1 VNCMSPRPRLAPRL
15 TLPIMAVLAASAAIA
30 MLSCGNR
37 SRPAADLIVTSFAP
51 AETSQGSEPLQ
62 VQFDQPIVDDDQVGV
77 PVEAAP
83 VLIEP
88 GVETAAHWLD
98 RQTLIITPTG
108 TMKPSTRYKV
118 SLTGELGK
126 RTGGFSFSFV
136 HEPLV
141 IEGIWGADL
150 GQLPVQP
157 VLPIHF
163 NQPVRV
169 KDVLD
174 RCRLQVKGE
183 KTSIALVAA
192 EGAED
197 GTQIPVAPASPLER
211 DRDYELTCDKL
222 QGKQGDTPLATT
234 YVQSLH
240 THPHLF
246 VKSSRPDG
254 DDAPADDVEIELQF
268 STPVALEEIRKHLSA
283 KPKIVGLDQGWLD
296 RSGTHYKTTVTLK
309 ATTKY
314 AITVSTDL
322 KDTFG
327 QSLEKPFALTFI
339 TGNARP
345 RLSMETG
352 IYAVEPQSAGYPVWT
367 RNVRDFDVE
376 CAVVPKNKIVNLL
389 TSALDYDPWYD
400 AGSSQALEWDTL
412 GLSKREK
419 RVAITKP
426 KDNWHLSNLA
436 MHEVCGASTPR
447 GLFLADIKSRD
458 IEPDPDYAWRYRP
471 HRRVLANVTDLGI
484 LMKAGTASGIVWVS
498 QISTGE
504 PVDGANVAIYTP
516 QGRLAH
522 RGKTDKDGILR
533 LPGTTKLLRQPGA
546 SDKNQFEDEEY
557 DEYDGYRSQRLIAVV
572 DKGDDL
578 GVLDGNWANGIQ
590 SWNFGVRT
598 ERASGETRIRGFIQS
613 DRGIYR
619 PGETVHFK
627 GLIREIAVGKEPV
640 VPKLAKV
647 KIDVE
652 DSRGQSVLDETMRLS
667 PFGGFAFDLPLTTEA
682 NLGDYY
688 VTATIQGQTFRE
700 RFSVEEFRKVSFE
713 VELKGNERHGR
724 LGDKLSF
731 EVDANHLFGAPV
743 TGANVE
749 WNVQRRSHAIHFP
762 SHAEYAFGDSAG
774 RGWWYYDEGDYY
786 DSYYLSYVSDGTGT
800 TDRRGKLR
808 FAVRDSH
815 TKFDGPQDYV
825 VGVSVTDET
834 DQVISKRTV
843 VTAHKSDFYLGLH
856 TQEYVQAVDMPFA
869 VNAVAL
875 TPSGE
880 RVATRATLKFIRET
894 YSCNY
899 SGGYRSYSTCTT
911 NHEVEIERAIDIPA
925 TGAGTERIF
934 PKKPGQYVVRIEAT
948 DGRGNEVV
956 SSGNVWIIGKGE
968 AFWSGD
974 ESARMALVAS
984 KTNYKPGETAR
995 LVPRTSLKN
1004 ATALITLERNGVLDA
1019 FVQRLSSS
1027 SDGIEIKL
1035 GDVHA
1040 PNVFASVAMV
1050 TGRSGEGDRNR
1061 PQFKMGITE
1070 LKVSSDHK
1078 RLDIA
1083 ITTEKESYQP
1093 GEIVNGV
1100 VRVLSSGQPV
1110 SAEVSVSVADEG
1122 VLQLIGYK
1130 TPDPMSAF
1138 YASWGLGVDASTNWN
1153 RIARLDDPAGGDSDE
1168 GADSGDGDDGVRS
1181 RFVSSAFWAPSLVT
1195 DERGEV
1201 RFSFTAPDN
1210 LTAFRAMAVAADTGS
1225 RFGSGEARITIKKPL
1240 LAKPVLPRFL
1250 NAGDK
1255 VEVGVV
1261 VHNYTGE
1268 DGTAVVNAT
1277 AKGVSLSNKS
1287 RQAKLARDGAARVS
1301 FPVTAGKARE
1311 ATFEF
1316 SVEMGG
1322 HRDALRLTIPL
1333 NQPLII
1339 ESKTVASGIAG
1350 AGGAE
1355 TATVPITWDSSL
1367 VQNRSFVTVTVDR
1380 TGLGEL
1386 EPSLRYLI
1394 EYPYG
1399 CLEQTLSRFIP
1410 LTKVQDL
1417 AESLNMEDL
1426 EGPKL
1431 KTFIRAGVAKVA
1443 RHQHSSG
1450 HFSLWP
1456 SGETYPHLTVYAIY
1470 GLAEAK
1476 RAGIKVPAD
1485 VIDRGVA
1492 AIKSW
1497 TNNKTVSPDGD
1508 SATMAMAAYVLAE
1521 LGQPDTGLNA
1531 RLFEARRGLPRYG
1544 QAFLLRAM
1552 KRARA
1557 RQSDIDTLRDELVG
1571 AASLEGAIALLRES
1585 VSGLDVYMSSDIRT
1599 SAITL
1604 SALLEVDPK
1613 NALVDKLVAGLKD
1626 KQRPGGA
1633 WTNTQENLYALV
1645 ALADY
1650 ARAQSAGS
1658 ELLTLSINGKQQIR
1672 RRLKGASVLVLRR
1685 SLHSYKPGEVKIETT
1700 GKVRYDVRLTEAR
1713 EDPAAVAVDK
1723 GFAVTRSYLDPVTG
1737 LPLTGFKTGQLV
1749 KVRVEI
1755 KSSKSH
1761 RYVAL
1766 EDPLPAGFEAVNTR
1780 LATSANVSGAT
1791 TTSGWSWNHIELRD
1805 DRMLAFADHMY
1816 NKSAQLEYLVRAT
1829 TPGTFVAPPPRV
1841 EEMYSPDVHGRGTAA
1856 QVVIKK

>member
-1 VNCMSPRPRLAPRL
+1 
-15 TLPIMAVLAASAAIA
+15 

-37 SRPAADLIVTSFAP
+37 SKPAADLIVTSFAP

-62 VQFDQPIVDDDQVGV
+62 VQFDQPIVEDAQVGV

-88 GVETAAHWLD
+88 GVEATAHWLD
-98 RQTLIITPTG
+98 RQTLIITPAAP
-108 TMKPSTRYKV
+108 MKPSTRYKV

-141 IEGIWGADL
+141 VEGVWGADL
-150 GQLPVQP
+150 AQLSVQPILPV
-157 VLPIHF
+157 HF

-169 KDVLD
+169 KDVLE
-174 RCRLQVKGE
+174 RCRLDITGE
-183 KTSIALVAA
+183 KKSIALVAA

-197 GTQIPVAPASPLER
+197 GAQIPVTPASKLEQ

-222 QGKQGDTPLATT
+222 QGKEGDTPLATT

-240 THPHLF
+240 TYPPLM
-246 VKSSRPDG
+246 VKSSRPEG
-254 DDAPADDVEIELQF
+254 DDVPADDVEIEIEF
-268 STPVALEEIRKHLSA
+268 STPVALEEIRKHISA
-283 KPKIVGLDQGWLD
+283 KPRIVGLDQGWLD

-309 ATTKY
+309 AVTKY
-314 AITVSTDL
+314 AIMVSSDL

-327 QSLEKPFALTFI
+327 QSLEKPFALMFT

-352 IYAVEPQSAGYPVWT
+352 IYAVEPQSPGYPVWT
-367 RNVRDFDVE
+367 RNVRDFDIE

-389 TSALDYDPWYD
+389 TSTLDYDPWYD
-400 AGSSQALEWDTL
+400 AGSDQSVKWDTL
-412 GLSKREK
+412 GLEKREK
-419 RVAITKP
+419 RIAITKP
-426 KDNWHLSNLA
+426 KDNWNLSNLA
-436 MHEVCGASTPR
+436 MHEVCGGKTQR

-458 IEPDPDYAWRYRP
+458 IEPEEDYAWRYRP

-504 PVDGANVAIYTP
+504 PVAGANVSMYTP

-522 RGKTDKDGILR
+522 RGKTDKDGLLR

-546 SDKNQFEDEEY
+546 DDKNEFEDDEY
-557 DEYDGYRSQRLIAVV
+557 DEYYSYRSQRLIAVV
-572 DKGDDL
+572 EKEGDM

-598 ERASGETRIRGFIQS
+598 ERVSGEKRIRGLIQS

-627 GLIREIAVGKEPV
+627 GLVREIAVGKAPA
-640 VPKLAKV
+640 VPRLAKV
-647 KIDVE
+647 QIHVE
-652 DSRGQSVLDETMRLS
+652 DSRGQSVLDETMRLGQ
-667 PFGGFAFDLPLTTEA
+667 FGGFAFDLPLTTEA

-700 RFSVEEFRKVSFE
+700 RFSVEEFRKVGFE
-713 VELKGNERHGR
+713 IDLKGNERHGR

-731 EVDANHLFGAPV
+731 EVDASYLFGAPV

-762 SHAEYAFGDSAG
+762 SYAEYGFGDSAG
-774 RGWWYYDEGDYY
+774 RGWWYYDDDDYYDDRY

-808 FAVRDSH
+808 FSVRDSQN
-815 TKFDGPQDYV
+815 KFDGPQDYV

-834 DQVISKRTV
+834 DQTISKRAV

-869 VNAVAL
+869 INAVAL
-875 TPSGE
+875 SPSGE

-894 YSCNY
+894 YSCDY

-911 NHEVEIERAIDIPA
+911 NHEVELERAIDIPA
-925 TGAGTERIF
+925 TGAGTERIL
-934 PKKPGQYVVRIEAT
+934 PKKPGEYTVRIEAR

-956 SSGNVWIIGKGE
+956 SSGNVWVIGKGE

-974 ESARMALVAS
+974 ESARMALLAS
-984 KTNYKPGETAR
+984 KDNYKPGETAR

-1019 FVQRLSSS
+1019 FVQRMSSS
-1027 SDGIEIKL
+1027 SEGIEIKL

-1050 TGRSGEGDRNR
+1050 TGRTGEGDRNR
-1061 PQFKMGITE
+1061 PRFKMGIAE
-1070 LKVSSDHK
+1070 LKVAPDDK
-1078 RLDIA
+1078 RLDIT

-1093 GEIVNGV
+1093 GETVNGV
-1100 VRVLSSGQPV
+1100 IRVLSSGQPV
-1110 SAEVSVSVADEG
+1110 NAEVSVSVADEG
-1122 VLQLIGYK
+1122 VLQLIAYK

-1138 YASWGLGVDASTNWN
+1138 YATWGLGVDASTNWN
-1153 RIARLDDPAGGDSDE
+1153 RIARLNDPVGEDPDQ
-1168 GADSGDGDDGVRS
+1168 GADGGGGEGVRS

-1201 RFSFTAPDN
+1201 RFSFTAPDD
-1210 LTAFRAMAVAADTGS
+1210 LTAFRAMAVAADAGS
-1225 RFGSGEARITIKKPL
+1225 RFGSGESRITIKKPL

-1255 VEVGVV
+1255 VDVGVV
-1261 VHNYTGE
+1261 IHNYTGA
-1268 DGTAVVNAT
+1268 DGTAVVKAT
-1277 AKGVSLSNKS
+1277 AKGVRLSKKS
-1287 RQAKLARDGAARVS
+1287 RQARLARDGTARVS
-1301 FPVTAGKARE
+1301 FPVTVGKARE

-1316 SVEMGG
+1316 AVEMGG

-1333 NQPLII
+1333 HQPLIV
-1339 ESKTVASGIAG
+1339 EGKTVARGIAG
-1350 AGGAE
+1350 ASGAE
-1355 TATVPITWDSSL
+1355 TQAVPITWDASL
-1367 VQNRSFVTVTVDR
+1367 VQNRSFITVTADR

-1417 AESLNMEDL
+1417 AESLNMDDL

-1431 KTFIRAGVAKVA
+1431 KSFIRAGVAKVA

-1476 RAGIKVPAD
+1476 RAGIKVPAE
-1485 VIDRGVA
+1485 VIDRGIG

-1497 TNNKTVSPDGD
+1497 TGDKAARLNGD
-1508 SATMAMAAYVLAE
+1508 SATLAMAAYVLAE
-1521 LGQPDTGLNA
+1521 LGQPDSGLNA
-1531 RLFEARRGLPRYG
+1531 SLFEGRRGLPRYG

-1557 RQSDIDTLRDELVG
+1557 RQSELDTLKDELVG
-1571 AASLEGAIALLRES
+1571 AASLEGALALVRES
-1585 VSGLDVYMSSDIRT
+1585 ISGLDAYMSSDIRT

-1604 SALLEVDPK
+1604 SALIEVDPK

-1626 KQRPGGA
+1626 KQRPSGA
-1633 WTNTQENLYALV
+1633 WSNTQENLYALV

-1650 ARAQSAGS
+1650 ARTQSAGS
-1658 ELLTLSINGKQQIR
+1658 ELLTLSVNGKQQIR
-1672 RRLKGASVLVLRR
+1672 RRLKGASVLVFRR
-1685 SLHSYKPGEVKIETT
+1685 PLTSYKPGELTIETT
-1700 GKVRYDVRLTEAR
+1700 GKIRYDVRLTEAR
-1713 EDPAAVAVDK
+1713 EDPATTPVDK
-1723 GFAVTRSYLDPVTG
+1723 GFGVTRAYLDPTTS
-1737 LPLTGFKTGQLV
+1737 LPLTEFKAGQLV
-1749 KVRVEI
+1749 KVRVDI
-1755 KSSKSH
+1755 TSPGSH
-1761 RYVAL
+1761 RFVAV
-1766 EDPLPAGFEAVNTR
+1766 EDPLPAGFEAVNTK
-1780 LATSANVSGAT
+1780 LATSANVSGART
-1791 TTSGWSWNHIELRD
+1791 QSSWRWNHIELRD
-1805 DRMLAFADHMY
+1805 DRMLAFADHVNVRAM
-1816 NKSAQLEYLVRAT
+1816 QLEYLVRAT
-1829 TPGTFVAPPPRV
+1829 TPGTFVAPPPRI
-1841 EEMYSPDVHGRGTAA
+1841 EEMYSPDVHGRGTATR
-1856 QVVIKK
+1856 VVIKK